1 MQLVKKRSD
10 MTEVRG
16 IRRADP
22 VRAWELSATEAGR
35 EMMLR
40 KFDED
45 VHTGP
50 GHVVRNSQLATW
62 EKIHYRWNP
71 EEPVLPL
78 TWHKI
83 RAVAAHM
90 KSAGYR
96 SWSNYASRIK
106 EEHVLAGHPW
116 TLLLET
122 CFRKAKRSVLRGIG
136 PVVQALP
143 LGIKDVMLVDELDLL
158 VSADM
163 PINLKDMYVVASFF
177 MLREI
182 ETSALMW
189 RHVQLDL
196 EAHTISFMLS
206 ISKTDVTAAG
216 CRRCWVCVC
225 VVGPRVVPCPFHS
238 FLAHRN
244 DLLQRGETWTRP
256 DAPVFPDAR
265 GGHVSKAAFVAGLR
279 VLGAAVGAR
288 PSKGQGEIGGHSPR
302 VEGAQYLASLGID
315 LAIIQLMA
323 RHSSSTSMCYVR
335 DSPLIAITGLTR
347 AKAAAK
353 AEQDASVIQSWQDGQ
368 VRRQLRQLK
377 KQVALLS
384 KVQTHMK
391 GIQINDDLLEHGD
404 AITNTAS
411 SIHDLTAII
420 NLDTMKPHIVKVG
433 QEHTGVKAAWRTRCP
448 WWYSEGAFKFMSA
461 EEVLKTPSLRSNLCR
476 RCWRGID
483 CDLESSASE

>member
-1 MQLVKKRSD
+1 MHAKCVHRLLLCHLYVLVRCAFILARTSPSALVSVMGRRKAPHRASGTDRSAPIVFAGLAALAAGQSSPSSSAIVASSSSQLEWSSTRAATSSKKRAFTHSSLEQSAPSEQHMDEVQLMKRRSD

-22 VRAWELSATEAGR
+22 VKAWELSATEAGR
-35 EMMLR
+35 EAMLR

-62 EKIHYRWNP
+62 EKIHFRWNP
-71 EEPVLPL
+71 EDPVLPL

-143 LGIKDVMLVDELDLL
+143 LGIKDVMLVDEMDLL

-182 ETSALMW
+182 EAAALVW
-189 RHVQLDL
+189 RHAQLDL
-196 EAHTISFMLS
+196 EALTISFMLT

-216 CRRCWVCVC
+216 CRRCWGCVC

-244 DLLQRGETWTRP
+244 DLLQRGEAWIRP
-256 DAPVFPDAR
+256 DAPVFPDACGR
-265 GGHVSKAAFVAGLR
+265 QVSKASFVAGLR
-279 VLGAAVGAR
+279 VLGAAVGTKQ
-288 PSKGQGEIGGHSPR
+288 SKGQGEIGGHSPR

-315 LAIIQLMA
+315 
-323 RHSSSTSMCYVR
+323 
-335 DSPLIAITGLTR
+335 
-347 AKAAAK
+347 
-353 AEQDASVIQSWQDGQ
+353 
-368 VRRQLRQLK
+368 
-377 KQVALLS
+377 
-384 KVQTHMK
+384 
-391 GIQINDDLLEHGD
+391 
-404 AITNTAS
+404 
-411 SIHDLTAII
+411 
-420 NLDTMKPHIVKVG
+420 
-433 QEHTGVKAAWRTRCP
+433 
-448 WWYSEGAFKFMSA
+448 
-461 EEVLKTPSLRSNLCR
+461 
-476 RCWRGID
+476 
-483 CDLESSASE
+483 